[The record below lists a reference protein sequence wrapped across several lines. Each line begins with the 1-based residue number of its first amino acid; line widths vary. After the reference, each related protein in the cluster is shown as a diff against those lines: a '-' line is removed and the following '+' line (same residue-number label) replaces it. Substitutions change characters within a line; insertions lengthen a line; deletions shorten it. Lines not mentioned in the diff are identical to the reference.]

1 MAGPAPLFGHQQQ
14 DDLPSMAAIPAEI
27 GVQRSY
33 LAIGVQFGEPYQSKR
48 RQRYRFERARSVLR
62 PRLWSLGT
70 TSLTIFAPLGRE
82 EVSDLVGRH

>member
-33 LAIGVQFGEPYQSKR
+33 LAIGVQFREPYQTRIR
-48 RQRYRFERARSVLR
+48 RRRRHVFET
-62 PRLWSLGT
+62 PDQDFQCCRLGN
-70 TSLTIFAPLGRE
+70 F
-82 EVSDLVGRH
+82 